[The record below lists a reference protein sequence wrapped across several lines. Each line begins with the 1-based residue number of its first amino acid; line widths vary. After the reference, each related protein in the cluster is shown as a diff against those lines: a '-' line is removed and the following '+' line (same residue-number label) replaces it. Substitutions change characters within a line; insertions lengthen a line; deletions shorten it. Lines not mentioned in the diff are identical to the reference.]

1 MQFLQSDLSNKISNM
16 SQSKVMLLMS
26 DSTSA
31 LAVQQQLAELG
42 YAAADVCKTLE
53 EAIDCLERA
62 KFNLV
67 LVDSELEGATP
78 DGFMAAR
85 IILDRFGPAII
96 ILCNP
101 EDRLVAVEGIPPFQ
115 AILIKPL
122 DLKALAANIELA
134 KLTRSAMRQLQREIE
149 RVPTFYRSLV
159 NTTPDAIYLSGID
172 QQILLANQSG
182 YQILGYQNEDEILD
196 KNFLDLLIPQ
206 ERLRAQEMSRK
217 LLEKQQPGANFEFRM
232 LCKNG
237 RQIEV
242 ESNISVMWGENG
254 SPEFFLTIAR
264 DISSR
269 KKVELEL
276 RQSMAELAR
285 SNAIIAALSQ
295 VATRIETTSNPDQI
309 FETLGYELK
318 QLGMTCLVTLTDAEP
333 LLEMS
338 YTSFPPGLLDQ
349 IEQQTGIR
357 VNGFSFPIQT
367 NAATTTLPSNQAIF
381 YPDVLPILF
390 QAIPEINR
398 ENAERAVR
406 LAGISPFTPIICLP
420 LMVHEKFV
428 GNLSVLG
435 PGLRKADIPAFSIFA
450 TQLAVAIDKAR
461 LFETVQR
468 QAVEAETLR
477 QAASVVNSALDLQ
490 HVLDRILTE
499 LNKVVY
505 YDSVAVFF
513 VEEDHLRIVALRGF
527 PNPERFLNQIFP
539 VEDPLLQEVKES
551 GGPLILFNAQEDPR
565 FEKWAGTEYV
575 HGWLGVP
582 LFAHG
587 NCIGFLTLDNRQAGA
602 YNADTAKL
610 ALVFANQAAIAIE
623 NARLFEQVQR
633 LAVTDPLTNLHN
645 RRYFFEVA
653 HREMERARRYQ
664 SPLSLIMIDIDRFK
678 EVNDT
683 HGHLIGDMVLKQ
695 IADRMNAQLREID
708 VLCRY
713 GGEEFVILLPD
724 TALDAA
730 YQVAERLRHAIVQM
744 PIQAEG
750 FQVEVTTSLGVA
762 HMDADCLHIDDL
774 IRYADQALY
783 QAKAAGR
790 NQSILWDKFEGT
802 NP

>member
-1 MQFLQSDLSNKISNM
+1 MDLANKISDMNP
-16 SQSKVMLLMS
+16 SNVMLLIS
-26 DSTSA
+26 DCELVSS
-31 LAVQQQLAELG
+31 LQQQLAALG
-42 YAAADVCKTLE
+42 NAVPVVCHTLE
-53 EAIDCLERA
+53 EAIDCLGGNRIE
-62 KFNLV
+62 LV
-67 LVDSELEGATP
+67 MVDSKLKGDIT
-78 DGFMAAR
+78 DGFIGAR
-85 IILDRFGPAII
+85 IISDRFGPSV
-96 ILCNP
+96 ILLCDP
-101 EDRLVAVEGIPPFQ
+101 GDRLVVDQGTPPYQ
-115 AILIKPL
+115 AILFKPV
-122 DLKALAANIELA
+122 DMQTLASNIELA
-134 KLTRSAMRQLQREIE
+134 KRKRSIIQRSEIENE
-149 RVPTFYRSLV
+149 RVPAFYHNLA
-159 NTTPDAIYLSGID
+159 NTIPDAIFLYGID
-172 QQILLANQSG
+172 QHISLANQSA
-182 YQILGYQNEDEILD
+182 YEILGYQNEDELLN
-196 KNFLDLLIPQ
+196 KSFLDLLIPE
-206 ERLRAQEMSRK
+206 ERLRAQEITKK
-217 LLEKQQPGANFEFRM
+217 LMEKKHQGVNLEFRM

-237 RQIEV
+237 KQIEV
-242 ESNISVMWGENG
+242 ESNISVMWAEDG
-254 SPEFFLTIAR
+254 SPEFFLTVAR

-309 FETLGYELK
+309 FETLGSELK
-318 QLGMTCLVTLTDAEP
+318 QLGMICLVTLKSKEP

-338 YTSFPPGLLDQ
+338 YTSFPPGLLVQ

-357 VNGFSFPIQT
+357 VQGFAFS
-367 NAATTTLPSNQAIF
+367 TLSNTGLKGLPANQALF
-381 YPDVLPILF
+381 FPDVLPVLY
-390 QAIPEINR
+390 QALPEIKR
-398 ENAERAVR
+398 ENAEKAVR

-428 GNLSVLG
+428 GNLSVVG

-505 YDSVAVFF
+505 YDSVSVFF

-527 PNPERFLNQIFP
+527 PDPERFLNQVFP
-539 VEDPLLQEVKES
+539 LKDPLLQEVEES
-551 GGPLILFNAQEDPR
+551 GRPLILSDAQDDHR
-565 FEKWAGTEYV
+565 FEKWVGSDYV

-587 NCIGFLTLDNRQAGA
+587 VCIGFLTLDNRQVGA

-610 ALVFANQAAIAIE
+610 AQVFANQAAIAIE

-664 SPLSLIMIDIDRFK
+664 SPLSLIMIDIDHFK

-683 HGHLIGDMVLKQ
+683 HGHLIGDIVLRQ
-695 IADRMNAQLREID
+695 IADRLRGQLREID

-713 GGEEFVILLPD
+713 GGEEFVIMLPD

-730 YQVAERLRHAIVQM
+730 YQVSERLRQAIVEK
-744 PIQAEG
+744 PIGAEEYLV
-750 FQVEVTTSLGVA
+750 QVTTSLGVA
-762 HMDADCLHIDDL
+762 FMSDECKQIDDL

-783 QAKAAGR
+783 QAKSAGR
-790 NQSILWDKFEGT
+790 NQSILWKNFEGA
-802 NP
+802 NQP

>member
-1 MQFLQSDLSNKISNM
+1 
-16 SQSKVMLLMS
+16 MLLVS
-26 DSTSA
+26 DCTSA
-31 LAVQQQLAELG
+31 SAVRKLLADTE
-42 YAAADVCKTLE
+42 YEAAVVCHTPE
-53 EAIDCLERA
+53 EALDNLA
-62 KFNLV
+62 SSTFDLV
-67 LVDSELEGATP
+67 LVDSKLEGATK
-78 DGFMAAR
+78 DGFLAAR
-85 IILDRFGPAII
+85 IISDRFDPAII
-96 ILCNP
+96 ILADP
-101 EDRLVAVEGIPPFQ
+101 EDRLVINEGIPPFQ
-115 AILIKPL
+115 AILFKPL
-122 DLKALAANIELA
+122 DLPTLFSNIELA
-134 KLTRSAMRQLQREIE
+134 QHTRAAIRQLQRENE
-149 RVPTFYRSLV
+149 RVPAFYRSLV
-159 NTTPDAIYLSGID
+159 NTTTDAIYLSDVD

-182 YQILGYQNEDEILD
+182 CQILGYQNEEELLE

-206 ERLRAQEMSRK
+206 ERLRAQEMARK

-242 ESNISVMWGENG
+242 ESNISVMWAEDG
-254 SPEFFLTIAR
+254 SPEFFLTVAR
-264 DISSR
+264 DIGAR

-309 FETLGYELK
+309 FETLGSELK
-318 QLGMTCLVTLTDAEP
+318 QLGIICLVTLKSTEP
-333 LLEMS
+333 QLEMS
-338 YTSFPPGLLDQ
+338 YTSFQPGLLDQ
-349 IEQQTGIR
+349 IERQTGIR
-357 VNGFSFPIQT
+357 VNGFAFPIQP
-367 NAATTTLPSNQAIF
+367 ATDANGLPSNQAIF
-381 YPDVLPILF
+381 YPDVLPILY
-390 QAIPEINR
+390 QAVPEINR
-398 ENAERAVR
+398 ENAEKAVR

-420 LMVHEKFV
+420 LMVHEKLV

-468 QAVEAETLR
+468 QAIEAETLR
-477 QAASVVNSALDLQ
+477 QAVSAVNSALDLQ

-505 YDSVAVFF
+505 YDSAAVFF
-513 VEEDHLRIVALRGF
+513 VEDDQLRIVALRGF
-527 PNPERFLNQIFP
+527 PDPQRFLNRIYP
-539 VEDPLLQEVKES
+539 MENPLLEVMRES
-551 GGPLILFNAQEDPR
+551 GGPLILFDAQEDPR
-565 FEKWAGTEYV
+565 FERWGETDYV
-575 HGWLGVP
+575 RGWLGVP
-582 LFAHG
+582 LYAHG
-587 NCIGFLTLDNRQAGA
+587 MCIGFLTLDNHNPGA
-602 YNADTAKL
+602 YNADAAKQ

-653 HREMERARRYQ
+653 HRELERARRYQ

-683 HGHLIGDMVLKQ
+683 HGHLIGDLVLKH
-695 IADRMNAQLREID
+695 IADRLKAQLREID

-713 GGEEFVILLPD
+713 GGEEFVVLLPD

-730 YQVAERLRHAIVQM
+730 YQVAERLRQAIVQS

-750 FQVEVTTSLGVA
+750 NQVKITTSLGVA
-762 HMDADCLHIDDL
+762 HMDEACHQIDDL

-783 QAKAAGR
+783 QAKSAGR
-790 NQSILWDKFEGT
+790 NQSILWNNFEGST
-802 NP
+802 HS

>member
-1 MQFLQSDLSNKISNM
+1 MALPNKISDM
-16 SQSKVMLLMS
+16 SQSKVMLLVS
-26 DSTSA
+26 NCTLASAVKTS
-31 LAVQQQLAELG
+31 LAENG
-42 YAAADVCKTLE
+42 QAAPFVCHTLE
-53 EAIDCLERA
+53 EALDTLTDEP
-62 KFNLV
+62 FDLV
-67 LVDSELEGATP
+67 LVETELNGETT
-78 DGFMAAR
+78 DGLLAAR
-85 IILDRFGPAII
+85 RISDRCDSAII
-96 ILCNP
+96 MLANP
-101 EDRLVAVEGIPPFQ
+101 GDSLIVDEGIPPFQ
-115 AILIKPL
+115 AILYQPF
-122 DLKALAANIELA
+122 DSQVLATYIELA
-134 KLTRSAMRQLQREIE
+134 KRTRSAIHQLQREKE
-149 RVPTFYRSLV
+149 RVPAFYRSLV

-172 QQILLANQSG
+172 QKILLANQSG
-182 YQILGYQNEDEILD
+182 YQILGYQNEAELLE
-196 KNFLDLLIPQ
+196 KTFLDLLIPQ
-206 ERLRAQEMSRK
+206 ERLRAEEMVRK
-217 LLEKQQPGANFEFRM
+217 LLDRKQPGVNFEFRM

-242 ESNISVMWGENG
+242 ESNISVMWAEDG
-254 SPEFFLTIAR
+254 SPEFFLTVAR

-295 VATRIETTSNPDQI
+295 LATRIETTSNPDQI
-309 FETLGYELK
+309 FETLGSELK
-318 QLGMTCLVTLTDAEP
+318 QLGITCLVTLKSIEP
-333 LLEMS
+333 KLEMS
-338 YTSFPPGLLDQ
+338 YTSFQHGLLDQ
-349 IEQQTGIR
+349 IEAQTGIR
-357 VNGFSFPIQT
+357 VNGFAFQIQMDAVS
-367 NAATTTLPSNQAIF
+367 NTLPLNQAIF
-381 YPDVLPILF
+381 YPDVLPVLS
-390 QAIPEINR
+390 QAIPDINR

-420 LMVHEKFV
+420 LMVHEKLV

-468 QAVEAETLR
+468 QAIEAETLR

-505 YDSVAVFF
+505 YDSAAVFF

-527 PNPERFLNQIFP
+527 PDPERYLNQVYP
-539 VEDPLLQEVKES
+539 LEDPLLDELKGS
-551 GGPLILFNAQEDPR
+551 GRPLILFDAQEDPR
-565 FEKWAGTEYV
+565 FEKWGETENI

-587 NCIGFLTLDNRQAGA
+587 ICIGFLTLDNHNPGA
-602 YNADTAKL
+602 YNTDTAKL

-653 HREMERARRYQ
+653 HREMERARRYE

-683 HGHLIGDMVLKQ
+683 HGHLIGDLVLKH
-695 IADRMNAQLREID
+695 IAERLKGQLREID

-724 TALDAA
+724 TNLEAA
-730 YQVAERLRHAIVQM
+730 YQVAERLRLAIVQT

-750 FQVEVTTSLGVA
+750 NLVNITTSLGVA
-762 HMDADCLHIDDL
+762 HMDANCQQIDDL
-774 IRYADQALY
+774 IRYADLALY
-783 QAKAAGR
+783 QAKSAGR
-790 NQSILWDKFEGT
+790 NQSILWDHFEGS
-802 NP
+802 NRD

>member
-1 MQFLQSDLSNKISNM
+1 MYLSNKISDM
-16 SQSKVMLLMS
+16 SLSNVMLLIS
-26 DSTSA
+26 DCE
-31 LAVQQQLAELG
+31 LASSLEHQLAALG
-42 YAAADVCKTLE
+42 NAVPVVCHTLE
-53 EAIDCLERA
+53 EAIDSLERHRIE
-62 KFNLV
+62 LV
-67 LVDSELEGATP
+67 LVDSKLKGDVTN
-78 DGFMAAR
+78 GFVVAR
-85 IILDRFGPAII
+85 IISDRFDTAVIL
-96 ILCNP
+96 LCNP
-101 EDRLVAVEGIPPFQ
+101 DDRLVVDQGTPPYQ
-115 AILIKPL
+115 AILFKPL
-122 DLKALAANIELA
+122 DMQTLASNIELA
-134 KLTRSAMRQLQREIE
+134 KRKRSDIQHTEMENE
-149 RVPTFYRSLV
+149 HVPDFYHSLA
-159 NTTPDAIYLSGID
+159 NTIPDAIFLYGID
-172 QQILLANQSG
+172 QHILLANQNA
-182 YQILGYQNEDEILD
+182 YEMLGYQNEDELLN
-196 KNFLDLLIPQ
+196 KGFLDLLIPG
-206 ERLRAQEMSRK
+206 ERLRAQEITKK
-217 LLEKQQPGANFEFRM
+217 LMEKQRQGVNLEFRM

-237 RQIEV
+237 KQIEV
-242 ESNISVMWGENG
+242 ESNISVMWAEDG
-254 SPEFFLTIAR
+254 SPEFFLTVAR

-309 FETLGYELK
+309 FETLGSELK
-318 QLGMTCLVTLTDAEP
+318 QLGMTCLVTLKSKEP

-357 VNGFSFPIQT
+357 VQGFAFST
-367 NAATTTLPSNQAIF
+367 LNNAGPKGLPTNQALF
-381 YPDVLPILF
+381 FPDVLPVLY
-390 QAIPEINR
+390 QALPEIKR
-398 ENAERAVR
+398 ENAEKAVR
-406 LAGISPFTPIICLP
+406 LAGISPFTPVICLP

-428 GNLSVLG
+428 GNLTVVG

-505 YDSVAVFF
+505 YDSSAVFF

-527 PNPERFLNQIFP
+527 PEPERFLNQIFP
-539 VEDPLLQEVKES
+539 VEDPLLQEVKKS

-565 FEKWAGTEYV
+565 FERWVETDYV

-587 NCIGFLTLDNRQAGA
+587 VCIGFLTLDNRQAGA
-602 YNADTAKL
+602 YNGDTAKL
-610 ALVFANQAAIAIE
+610 AQVFANQAAIAIE

-633 LAVTDPLTNLHN
+633 LAVTDPLTNIHN
-645 RRYFFEVA
+645 RRHFFEVA

-683 HGHLIGDMVLKQ
+683 HGHLIGDMVLRQ
-695 IADRMNAQLREID
+695 IADRLKTQLREID
-708 VLCRY
+708 LLCRY

-724 TALDAA
+724 TALEAA
-730 YQVAERLRHAIVQM
+730 YQVAERLRQAIVEK
-744 PIQAEG
+744 PIQADG
-750 FQVEVTTSLGVA
+750 YLVQVTTSLGVA
-762 HMDADCLHIDDL
+762 FMGDECKQIDDL

-783 QAKAAGR
+783 QAKSAGR
-790 NQSILWDKFEGT
+790 NQSILWKNLEGANQT
-802 NP
+802 

>member
-1 MQFLQSDLSNKISNM
+1 
-16 SQSKVMLLMS
+16 MLLVS
-26 DSTSA
+26 DCTAAS
-31 LAVQQQLAELG
+31 AVQNLLAEMEIPAVL
-42 YAAADVCKTLE
+42 VCHTLE
-53 EAIDCLERA
+53 EALDRLSGNT
-62 KFNLV
+62 FDLV
-67 LVDSELEGATP
+67 LVETKLAGATT
-78 DGFMAAR
+78 DGFLAAR
-85 IILDRFGPAII
+85 TISERYDPAII
-96 ILCNP
+96 MLANP
-101 EDRLVAVEGIPPFQ
+101 EDRLVMFEGLPPFQ
-115 AILIKPL
+115 AILYKPL
-122 DLKALAANIELA
+122 DLQSLSSNIEFA
-134 KLTRSAMRQLQREIE
+134 QHTRTSIRRLQTENE
-149 RVPTFYRSLV
+149 RVPAFYRSLV
-159 NTTPDAIYLSGID
+159 NITPDAIYLSGID
-172 QQILLANQSG
+172 QQILLVNQSG
-182 YQILGYQNEDEILD
+182 CQILGYQNEEELLA

-206 ERLRAQEMSRK
+206 ERLRAQEMTRR
-217 LLEKQQPGANFEFRM
+217 LLEKQQAAANLEFLM

-242 ESNISVMWGENG
+242 ESNISVMWGEND
-254 SPEFFLTIAR
+254 SPEFFLTVAR
-264 DISSR
+264 DIGAR

-295 VATRIETTSNPDQI
+295 VATRIETTSNPDKI

-318 QLGMTCLVTLTDAEP
+318 QLGITCLVTLKSAEP
-333 LLEMS
+333 KLEMS
-338 YTSFPPGLLDQ
+338 YTSFQPGLLEQ
-349 IEQQTGIR
+349 IERQTGIR
-357 VNGFSFPIQT
+357 VNGFAFSVQP
-367 NAATTTLPSNQAIF
+367 AADLNGMPSNQAVF
-381 YPDVLPILF
+381 YPDVLPILY
-390 QAIPEINR
+390 QAVPEINR

-420 LMVHEKFV
+420 LMVHEKLV

-468 QAVEAETLR
+468 QAIEAETLR
-477 QAASVVNSALDLQ
+477 QAVSVVNSALDLQ

-505 YDSVAVFF
+505 YDSASVFF
-513 VEEDHLRIVALRGF
+513 VEEDRLRIVALRGF
-527 PNPERFLNQIFP
+527 PDPERFLNQIYP
-539 VEDPLLQEVKES
+539 LEDPLLQKVKES
-551 GGPLILFNAQEDPR
+551 GGPLILFDAQEDPR
-565 FEKWAGTEYV
+565 FEKWVGTDYV

-582 LFAHG
+582 LFVHG

-602 YNADTAKL
+602 YNADAAKQ

-633 LAVTDPLTNLHN
+633 LAITDPLTSLHN

-653 HREMERARRYQ
+653 HRELERARRYQ
-664 SPLSLIMIDIDRFK
+664 SSLSLIMIDIDRFK

-683 HGHLIGDMVLKQ
+683 HGHLIGDMVLKH
-695 IADRMNAQLREID
+695 IAERLKAQLREID

-730 YQVAERLRHAIVQM
+730 YQVAERLRQAIVQK
-744 PIQAEG
+744 PIQADG
-750 FQVEVTTSLGVA
+750 NQVKVTTSLGVA
-762 HMDADCLHIDDL
+762 HMDEECQQIDDL

-790 NQSILWDKFEGT
+790 NQSILWNNSVGA
-802 NP
+802 NHA